1 MRYDGRMKQVT
12 ISRKRWCRGGKT
24 DASLKTPSGQSCCL
38 GFVARA
44 YGLKTPEGSGQ
55 FSDLADDQSVTCL
68 PKSLRPTR
76 LGSLYPYSDTPL
88 HDKLVNTND
97 DSVIKPAER
106 EATIKTL
113 LAQAG
118 IKVIFKD

>member
-12 ISRKRWCRGGKT
+12 ISRKRWCRGGKS
-24 DASLKTPSGQSCCL
+24 DAALRTASGQSCCL

-68 PKSLRPTR
+68 PTSLRPTQ
-76 LGSLYPYSDTPL
+76 SAPYSYYDTPL
-88 HDKLVNTND
+88 HDKLVNAND
-97 DSVIKPAER
+97 DSAIKPAKR
-106 EATIKTL
+106 EATIKAL
-113 LAQAG
+113 LARAG

>member
-24 DASLKTPSGQSCCL
+24 DAALRTDSGQSCCL

-44 YGLKTPEGSGQ
+44 YGLKTPAGSGQ

-68 PKSLRPTR
+68 PKLLRPTQNAAYC
-76 LGSLYPYSDTPL
+76 SFTDTPL
-88 HDKLVNTND
+88 HDELVKAND
-97 DSVIKPAER
+97 DSTVKAADR
-106 EATIKTL
+106 EATISKL
-113 LAQAG
+113 LAKAR